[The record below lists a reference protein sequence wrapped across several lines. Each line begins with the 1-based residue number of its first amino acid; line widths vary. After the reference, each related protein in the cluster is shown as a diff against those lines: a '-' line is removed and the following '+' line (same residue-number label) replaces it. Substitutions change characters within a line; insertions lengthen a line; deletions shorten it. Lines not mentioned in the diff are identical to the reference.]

1 MDVVCELSVGIAFQ
15 HVPSSCPS
23 KKRAFV
29 LERTTARLSHIKV
42 VFPLPECEVK
52 AVYVYVSTTPRLKAF
67 WILLGITKL

>member
-1 MDVVCELSVGIAFQ
+1 MCQVLVQVRNGLL
-15 HVPSSCPS
+15 
-23 KKRAFV
+23 V

-42 VFPLPECEVK
+42 VSPLPECEVK